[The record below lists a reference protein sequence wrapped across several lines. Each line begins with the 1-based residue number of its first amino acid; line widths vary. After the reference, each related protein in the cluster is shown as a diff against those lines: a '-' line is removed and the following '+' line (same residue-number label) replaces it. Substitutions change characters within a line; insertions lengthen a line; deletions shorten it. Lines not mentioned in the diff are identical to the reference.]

1 MTREGEGHTL
11 ADLAARVGGEV
22 AGDGERRVT
31 GVRALA
37 DAGPEHLSL
46 LVHPR
51 HREQAAASRAGA
63 LMVTAGKRS
72 LLAAAAGR
80 NLLLVADPP
89 RALTVLLPLFHPRR
103 RPEPGVHH
111 TAVVGAGCSIDPTA
125 HVGPYVVIGD
135 GTTVGAGA
143 AIEALAVV
151 GRDCVIGA
159 GARLRP
165 HAVVYDGCEVGAGGE
180 LHSGAVIGADG
191 FGFASRAVD
200 GAVEHTKVPQVGSV
214 VLEADVEVGVNSAID
229 RGALGETRVG
239 KGSKIDNLVQVGHNC
254 RLGRGVLLSG
264 QVGLAGSTVIGDG
277 VVMGGR
283 SGASGHLEIGA
294 GTQVAGT
301 AVVMQSVPAAQKL
314 GGVPAVDL
322 KAWRRQV
329 AQLGHLD
336 DFFQRLRAIE
346 RRLGVEPGS
355 RDEAAAGDGDEPTR
369 ETT

>member
-1 MTREGEGHTL
+1 VGPEGGGYPL
-11 ADLAARVGGEV
+11 AVLAARVGGEV
-22 AGDGERRVT
+22 AGDGERRIA

-46 LVHPR
+46 LTHPR
-51 HREQAAASRAGA
+51 YRRQVVASRAGA
-63 LMVTAGKRS
+63 VMVPAGKRA
-72 LLAAAAGR
+72 LHAAAAGR
-80 NLLLVADPP
+80 DLLVVDDPA
-89 RALTVLLPLFHPRR
+89 RALTVLLPLFHPQR
-103 RPEPGVHH
+103 RPAPGVHPS
-111 TAVVGAGCSIDPTA
+111 AIVGEGCSIDPTA
-125 HVGPYVVIGD
+125 HVGPYAVIGD

-151 GRDCVIGA
+151 GRDCAIGA

-165 HAVVYDGCEVGAGGE
+165 HAVVYDGCEVGDGGE

-191 FGFASRAVD
+191 FGFASRVAG
-200 GAVEHTKVPQVGSV
+200 GAVEHTKVPQVGRV

-239 KGSKIDNLVQVGHNC
+239 AGSKIDNLVQVGHNC

-264 QVGLAGSTVIGDG
+264 QVGLAGSTVLGDG
-277 VVMGGR
+277 VAMGGR
-283 SGASGHLEIGA
+283 SGSSGHLEIGA

-301 AVVMQSVPAAQKL
+301 SVVMQSVGEGQRL

-329 AQLGHLD
+329 AQLGRLD
-336 DFFQRLRAIE
+336 EVIRRLRAIE
-346 RRLGVEPGS
+346 RRVGIERGTD
-355 RDEAAAGDGDEPTR
+355 DEAAAGDGG
-369 ETT
+369 ETPGETK